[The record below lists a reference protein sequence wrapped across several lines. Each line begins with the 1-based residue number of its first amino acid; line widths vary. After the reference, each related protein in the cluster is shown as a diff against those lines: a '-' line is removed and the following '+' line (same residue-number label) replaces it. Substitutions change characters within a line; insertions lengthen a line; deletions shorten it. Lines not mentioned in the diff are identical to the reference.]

1 VKPLSRRIA
10 ERCGR
15 VVVAATALAVV
26 SACEDR
32 RAELAANSEVA
43 RLHAE
48 REAQA
53 LVASQ
58 REAAFSDDLS
68 ALKARVAELEQALAQ
83 ARNPRNCEVHGEE
96 LARMRGELA
105 AADERRLEREREWL
119 RFLKTLDQLGLPKPA
134 PENTFVP
141 EVPEEERPKE
151 PEPEPVDTEKLE
163 REERIGRQIAAL
175 LAVEGV
181 RGLDLLECGHLGDGW
196 IGPVL
201 FRVID
206 ARGRLAGSLY
216 AERLRLEGSRA
227 ARTLV
232 LVLEGGYEMRG
243 GERIQF
249 GAGEG
254 LDGKP
259 VERGVRRIVLDDCDP
274 TEWLASLPEIAPAQD
289 KLPLVDDGKWSLVYV
304 KGALNRL
311 LRQDAAQGFWRVKS
325 VNGVLDGTLREVHL
339 EGFDAAGKLDRRVFA
354 DRLRIVRQE
363 RGVLLELEDGAQMR
377 GDEKVPFFDGRFRIF
392 LPRAVHKEW
401 DAAVLPGL
409 AEPDEAAAPPRQG

>member
-1 VKPLSRRIA
+1 MKPLSRRTA
-10 ERCGR
+10 ERRGR
-15 VVVAATALAVV
+15 GLVLVAALAFAGGCGDRQEAIAARAEAARVQAERAAQALAGSQRETALA
-26 SACEDR
+26 S
-32 RAELAANSEVA
+32 ELET
-43 RLHAE
+43 
-48 REAQA
+48 
-53 LVASQ
+53 
-58 REAAFSDDLS
+58 
-68 ALKARVAELEQALAQ
+68 LKAKVAELEQALALE
-83 ARNPRNCEVHGEE
+83 RNPRKCEVHGEE
-96 LARMRGELA
+96 LTRLRNELA

-134 PENTFVP
+134 PERAFVP
-141 EVPEEERPKE
+141 DVPEDERPEE
-151 PEPEPVDTEKLE
+151 PEPEPIDTAKLE
-163 REERIGRQIAAL
+163 REEQLGRQLAAL

-181 RGLDLLECGHLGDGW
+181 RGLDLLEVGHLGDGW

-232 LVLEGGYEMRG
+232 LVLESGYEMSG
-243 GERIQF
+243 GERFSF

-259 VERGVRRIVLDDCDP
+259 VDGGVRRIVLDDCDP
-274 TEWLASLPEIAPAQD
+274 TEWLTSLPELAPARAE
-289 KLPLVDDGKWSLVYV
+289 LPLVDDGKWSLVYV

-311 LRQDAAQGFWRVKS
+311 LRQDAAQGYWRIKS
-325 VNGVLDGTLREVHL
+325 VNGVLEGTLREVHL
-339 EGFDAAGKLDRRVFA
+339 EGFDALGKLDRRVFA
-354 DRLRIVRQE
+354 DRLRLVKQE
-363 RGVLLELEDGAQMR
+363 RGFLLELEDGAQMR

-392 LPRAVHKEW
+392 LPRAVHAEW
-401 DAAVLPGL
+401 ETAVLPGL

>member
-1 VKPLSRRIA
+1 MKPQSRRAA
-10 ERCGR
+10 ESCGR
-15 VVVAATALAVV
+15 GLAFVVALACVSGCDDRQAATAARLEAT
-26 SACEDR
+26 
-32 RAELAANSEVA
+32 RAEAEAVAA
-43 RLHAE
+43 L
-48 REAQA
+48 
-53 LVASQ
+53 Q
-58 REAAFSDDLS
+58 REEGLAGELAT
-68 ALKARVAELEQALAQ
+68 ARAKVVELEQALVQ

-96 LARMRGELA
+96 LTRLRNELA

-134 PENTFVP
+134 PEHAFVP
-141 EVPEEERPKE
+141 DVPEEERPKE
-151 PEPEPVDTEKLE
+151 PEPEPIDTAKLE
-163 REERIGRQIAAL
+163 REAQIGRQLAAL

-232 LVLEGGYEMRG
+232 LVFEGGYEMRG

-259 VERGVRRIVLDDCDP
+259 VESGVRRLVLDDCDP
-274 TEWLASLPEIAPAQD
+274 TEWLTSLAELAPESNE
-289 KLPLVDDGKWSLVYV
+289 LPLVDDGKWSLVYV
-304 KGALNRL
+304 RGALNRL
-311 LRQDAAQGFWRVKS
+311 LRQDAAQGYWRIKS
-325 VNGVLDGTLREVHL
+325 VNGVLEGTLREVHL

-363 RGVLLELEDGAQMR
+363 RGFLLELEDGAQLR

-392 LPRAVHKEW
+392 LPRAVHAEW

-409 AEPDEAAAPPRQG
+409 AEPDEAAAPPRQD

>member
-1 VKPLSRRIA
+1 MPQSRRTAECGRAAVFVAALAFVSGCGDRQEAIAARAEATRVQA
-10 ERCGR
+10 ERDAQAA
-15 VVVAATALAVV
+15 VALQREETLAGELATARAKVV
-26 SACEDR
+26 
-32 RAELAANSEVA
+32 
-43 RLHAE
+43 
-48 REAQA
+48 
-53 LVASQ
+53 
-58 REAAFSDDLS
+58 
-68 ALKARVAELEQALAQ
+68 ELEQALVQ

-96 LARMRGELA
+96 LTRLRNELA

-134 PENTFVP
+134 PENAFVP
-141 EVPEEERPKE
+141 DVPEEERPKE
-151 PEPEPVDTEKLE
+151 PEPEPIDTAKLE
-163 REERIGRQIAAL
+163 REAQIGRQIAAL

-181 RGLDLLECGHLGDGW
+181 RGLDLLEHGHLGDGW

-232 LVLEGGYEMRG
+232 LVMEGGYEMRG

-259 VERGVRRIVLDDCDP
+259 VESGVRRLVLDDCDP
-274 TEWLASLPEIAPAQD
+274 TEWLTSLPELAPAQVEM
-289 KLPLVDDGKWSLVYV
+289 PLVDDGKWSLVYV

-311 LRQDAAQGFWRVKS
+311 LRQDAAQGYWRVKS
-325 VNGVLDGTLREVHL
+325 VNGVLEGTLREVHL

-354 DRLRIVRQE
+354 DRLRLVRQE
-363 RGVLLELEDGAQMR
+363 RGFLLELEDGAQMR

-392 LPRAVHKEW
+392 LPRAVHAEW

-409 AEPDEAAAPPRQG
+409 AEPDEAAAPPRQN